1 MIRIKI
7 NDLEDVPIRCILYQ
21 TTPTL
26 KDEDTNELEIGFE
39 DLPVIPPRTWKI
51 DFHEPMFE
59 DQREELYM
67 ISRQAL
73 PETFTNER
81 RHLAAATEY
90 KISLDDVRDIVYKY
104 SQWKEKRD
112 KILFSN

>member
-1 MIRIKI
+1 
-7 NDLEDVPIRCILYQ
+7 
-21 TTPTL
+21 
-26 KDEDTNELEIGFE
+26 
-39 DLPVIPPRTWKI
+39 
-51 DFHEPMFE
+51 MFE